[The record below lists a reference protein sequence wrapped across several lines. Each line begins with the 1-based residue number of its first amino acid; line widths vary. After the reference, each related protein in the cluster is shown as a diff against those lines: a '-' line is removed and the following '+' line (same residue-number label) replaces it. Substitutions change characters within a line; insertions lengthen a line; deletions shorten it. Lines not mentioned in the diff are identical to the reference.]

1 LFAGFLVGNLS
12 VEHASTPLYR
22 GRDEFRP
29 HRRYVLTS
37 SPEYLGEPIT
47 RENPMSDSRVEDE
60 AAIQAVLVESYKA
73 WEAGDADG
81 MVANYTADATAIMTG
96 SLRDSRDAVR
106 ENMVVAFEGP
116 LKGSSTYNKQLSL
129 RFVGRD
135 AAIVVSESGILFAGE
150 TEVPDTGKVNATW
163 VFEKRD
169 GQWLIA
175 AYHNSPVL
183 APGQ

>member
-1 LFAGFLVGNLS
+1 
-12 VEHASTPLYR
+12 
-22 GRDEFRP
+22 
-29 HRRYVLTS
+29 
-37 SPEYLGEPIT
+37 
-47 RENPMSDSRVEDE
+47 MSDSRAADE
-60 AAIQAVLVESYKA
+60 AAIQAVLVDSYKA

-81 MVANYTADATAIMTG
+81 MVASYAADATAIMTG
-96 SLRDSRDAVR
+96 SLRDSRDVIR
-106 ENMVVAFEGP
+106 ENMALAFAGP
-116 LKGSSTYNKQLSL
+116 LKGSSTVNKQLSI

-135 AAIVVSESGILFAGE
+135 AAIIVSESGILFAGQA
-150 TEVPDTGKVNATW
+150 EVPETGKVNATW

>member
-1 LFAGFLVGNLS
+1 
-12 VEHASTPLYR
+12 
-22 GRDEFRP
+22 
-29 HRRYVLTS
+29 
-37 SPEYLGEPIT
+37 
-47 RENPMSDSRVEDE
+47 MSDSRVEDE
-60 AAIQAVLVESYKA
+60 AAIQAVLVDSYKA

-96 SLRDSRDAVR
+96 SLRDGRDVIRQKMALG
-106 ENMVVAFEGP
+106 FEGP
-116 LKGSSTYNKQLSL
+116 LKGSSTYNKQLSI

-135 AAIVVSESGILFAGE
+135 GAIVISESAILFSSE
-150 TEVPDTGKVNATW
+150 TEVPDDLRKVNATW

>member
-1 LFAGFLVGNLS
+1 
-12 VEHASTPLYR
+12 
-22 GRDEFRP
+22 
-29 HRRYVLTS
+29 
-37 SPEYLGEPIT
+37 
-47 RENPMSDSRVEDE
+47 MSDTRAGDE

-96 SLRDSRDAVR
+96 SLRESRDVVR
-106 ENMVVAFEGP
+106 KSMALAFEGP
-116 LKGSSTYNKQLSL
+116 LKGSSTYNKQLSV

-150 TEVPDTGKVNATW
+150 SKVPEPRKVNATW

-183 APGQ
+183 APGH

>member
-1 LFAGFLVGNLS
+1 
-12 VEHASTPLYR
+12 
-22 GRDEFRP
+22 
-29 HRRYVLTS
+29 
-37 SPEYLGEPIT
+37 
-47 RENPMSDSRVEDE
+47 
-60 AAIQAVLVESYKA
+60 
-73 WEAGDADG
+73 
-81 MVANYTADATAIMTG
+81 MVADYTADATAIMTG

-106 ENMVVAFEGP
+106 ENMALAFAGP

-135 AAIVVSESGILFAGE
+135 AAIVVSESGILFAGQA
-150 TEVPDTGKVNATW
+150 EVPDAGKVNATW
-163 VFEKRD
+163 VLEKQN